1 MALISA
7 EGKRKEVN
15 EALCSI
21 IGYSH
26 AELSALTFQ
35 DINHWVDL
43 ETDLKLL
50 NELIE
55 EKRQSYQ
62 MEKRYVHK
70 DGHIVWVFLAVS
82 MVKDQYEKIVHFI
95 SQIQDITEQK
105 LAEKALLAK
114 RKLLKTIIDNLPLNV
129 YLKDLQSKKILANK
143 SEMDYVGA
151 INDVDVPGKNDYDLY
166 PDYSAA
172 ISLEEDQFVF
182 NTCKSLFNKETPS
195 LKKDGTQT
203 WFLS

>member
-7 EGKRKEVN
+7 EGKWKEVN

-129 YLKDLQSKKILANK
+129 YLKDLQSKK
-143 SEMDYVGA
+143 
-151 INDVDVPGKNDYDLY
+151 
-166 PDYSAA
+166 
-172 ISLEEDQFVF
+172 
-182 NTCKSLFNKETPS
+182 NTGE
-195 LKKDGTQT
+195 
-203 WFLS
+203 